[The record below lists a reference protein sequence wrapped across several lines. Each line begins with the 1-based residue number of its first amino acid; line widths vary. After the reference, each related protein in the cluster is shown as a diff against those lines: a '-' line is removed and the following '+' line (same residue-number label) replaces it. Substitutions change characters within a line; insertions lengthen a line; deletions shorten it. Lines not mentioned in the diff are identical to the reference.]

1 MIQALVFVTALF
13 LALIIFVN
21 RKKYVSLLWVINGM
35 LLLNASIIVI
45 YEPQIGIWRW
55 LIFSLLFAALFQ
67 SGRFNREFSSFPL
80 KKVLIIA
87 MLGTLVIALL
97 DSRLSIFNKFYIPF
111 REITEKYL
119 LLFLGY
125 FFIREKGDLA
135 NMSKPI
141 FAVLIIISIYGLINY
156 VSGVNPYFKWAIET
170 FFTEVAGSDAHLQ
183 SKLNILDSSQN
194 RFRAVSTFSH
204 TFDYG
209 YASSLLALFFFARY
223 NIENLKH
230 GRLLKVAFMF
240 GLAGTVLCFSRI
252 VLFAALFA
260 FGILILFSTRLTK
273 KIAIAFSVLIFG
285 FAAYATIP
293 AFQKT
298 MDNTMDVFVTG
309 GEEAGGSSIDMR
321 LVQLAGAYWYF
332 MQSPIIG
339 NGYGYIEKELGW
351 GERNKALLDS
361 DMYGFESVV
370 FVLLIEQGIIGLL
383 YHLVLLFGLI
393 RYFRLNLKSNKVLAS
408 LGLSIVS
415 LFFLFAV
422 GTGELSSWPLT
433 MLFLGMII
441 KTIVLSNKNLTTE
454 ESLLCHS

>member
-141 FAVLIIISIYGLINY
+141 FAVLIIISIYGLFNY

-170 FFTEVAGSDAHLQ
+170 FFTKVAGSDAHLQ
-183 SKLNILDSSQN
+183 SKLKILNTLQS
-194 RFRAVSTFSH
+194 RFRAVSTFDH
-204 TFDYG
+204 TFNYG

-223 NIENLKH
+223 NTEDLKH
-230 GRLLKVAFMF
+230 GLLKVAFMF
-240 GLAGTVLCFSRI
+240 GLVGTVLCFSRI

-260 FGILILFSTRLTK
+260 FGVLILFSTRLTK
-273 KIAIAFSVLIFG
+273 KIAIAFSVLIIG

-321 LVQLAGAYWYF
+321 LVQLAGAYGYF

-339 NGYGYIEKELGW
+339 NGYEYINKELGW
-351 GERNKALLDS
+351 GERNSALLDS

-370 FVLLIEQGIIGLL
+370 FELMIEQGIIGLL

-393 RYFRLNLKSNKVLAS
+393 RYFSRNLKNNKVLAS

-422 GTGELSSWPLT
+422 GTGALRSWPLT

-441 KTIVLSNKNLTTE
+441 KTIVLSKNELNNSRE
-454 ESLLCHS
+454 FAIP

>member
-45 YEPQIGIWRW
+45 YEPQFGIWRW

-141 FAVLIIISIYGLINY
+141 FAVLIIISIYGLFNY

-183 SKLNILDSSQN
+183 SKLNILNTLQS
-194 RFRAVSTFSH
+194 RFRAVSTFDH
-204 TFDYG
+204 TFNYG

-240 GLAGTVLCFSRI
+240 GLVGTVLCFSRI

-260 FGILILFSTRLTK
+260 FGVLILFSTRLTK
-273 KIAIAFSVLIFG
+273 KIAIAFSVLIIG

-309 GEEAGGSSIDMR
+309 GEETGGSSIDMR
-321 LVQLAGAYWYF
+321 LVQLAGAYGYF

-339 NGYGYIEKELGW
+339 NGYEYINKELGW
-351 GERNKALLDS
+351 GERNSALLDS

-393 RYFRLNLKSNKVLAS
+393 RYFSRNLKNNKVLAS

-422 GTGELSSWPLT
+422 GTGALRSWPLT

-441 KTIVLSNKNLTTE
+441 KTIVLSKNELNNSRE
-454 ESLLCHS
+454 FAIP